1 MARAPGV
8 GVRDEGD
15 DMSESDL
22 EGMPNAGHGALL
34 RTIEGEVIPR
44 LLLAHRAA
52 RNVARAACD
61 SSANLLRP
69 GEREVREFSALV
81 LRGQPSEP
89 RAYLEGLQTLGV
101 TSEAIF
107 LELLAPAARLFG
119 AMWESEQ
126 TDFVE
131 VTLALRR
138 LQNLAHDLLPGRAD
152 PAPSPAKA
160 GRKILLV
167 ALPGEQHVFGA
178 QLVGELLRRDGW
190 DVWDAP
196 GASGKDILALVA
208 GEWFAVVGLSSS
220 AHEKADALAALIL
233 QIRRASLN
241 RRVRVLVGGRPF
253 EGHAERVALVGADA
267 TAVDARDA
275 VSQAER
281 LLELLG

>member
-1 MARAPGV
+1 
-8 GVRDEGD
+8 
-15 DMSESDL
+15 MSESDR
-22 EGMPNAGHGALL
+22 EGAPEAGHGALL
-34 RTIEGEVIPR
+34 RAIEGEVIPR
-44 LLLAHRAA
+44 LLLAHRTAQPHS
-52 RNVARAACD
+52 RTHCD
-61 SSANLLRP
+61 PSVDVLRP
-69 GEREVREFSALV
+69 GQREVNEFSALV

-89 RAYLEGLQTLGV
+89 RAYIEGLQTLGV

-119 AMWESEQ
+119 EMWESERS
-126 TDFVE
+126 DFVE
-131 VTLALRR
+131 VTVALRR
-138 LQNLAHDLLPGRAD
+138 LQNLAHELAPGHAD
-152 PAPSPAKA
+152 PAPSPVKL

-208 GEWFAVVGLSSS
+208 GEWFAVVGLSVSGY
-220 AHEKADALAALIL
+220 ERADALASLIL

-267 TAVDARDA
+267 TASDARDA

-281 LLELLG
+281 LLELLT